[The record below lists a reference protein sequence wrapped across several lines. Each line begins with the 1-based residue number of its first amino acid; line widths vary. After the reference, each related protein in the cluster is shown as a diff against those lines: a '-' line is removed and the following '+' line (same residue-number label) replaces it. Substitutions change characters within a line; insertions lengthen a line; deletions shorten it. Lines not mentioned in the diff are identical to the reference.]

1 VSRFLGI
8 DYGTVRIGLALSDPT
23 GTLASPLPFL
33 ENQSPQQV
41 TNALSE
47 LIQTHQ
53 IAGLVIGLPRN
64 MDGTYGPSAQKV
76 RDFIAQ
82 IQKSISLPVTQ
93 IDERLTTAQASK
105 QLSGIGLNQKDLRKK
120 IDSSSAC
127 LILQQYLD
135 RNTPLL

>member
-1 VSRFLGI
+1 MSRLLGI

-23 GTLASPLPFL
+23 RTLASPLPFL
-33 ENQSPQQV
+33 ENNSPQQV
-41 TNALSE
+41 TQALSA

-53 IAGLVIGLPRN
+53 ISALIIGLPRN

-76 RDFIAQ
+76 SDFISL
-82 IQKSISLPVTQ
+82 IKGTISLPITP

-105 QLSGIGLNQKDLRKK
+105 QLAGIGLNQRQLRKK
-120 IDSSSAC
+120 VDSSSAC

-135 RNTPLL
+135 RSTPLI

>member
-1 VSRFLGI
+1 MSRFLGI

-33 ENQSPQQV
+33 ENKSPQQV
-41 TNALSE
+41 TTALSE

-76 RDFIAQ
+76 RDFIGQ
-82 IQKSISLPVTQ
+82 IQKSISLPITP

-105 QLSGIGLNQKDLRKK
+105 QLSGIGMNQKQLRKK
-120 IDSSSAC
+120 VDSSSAC

>member
-1 VSRFLGI
+1 MSRLLGI

-33 ENQSPQQV
+33 PNQSPQQV
-41 TNALSE
+41 TQALSE
-47 LIQTHQ
+47 LIQSHQ
-53 IAGLVIGLPRN
+53 ITALIIGLPRN

-76 RDFIAQ
+76 RDFISQ
-82 IQKSISLPVTQ
+82 IQKDILLPITP

-105 QLSGIGLNQKDLRKK
+105 QLAGIGLSQKELRKK
-120 IDSSSAC
+120 VDSSSAC

-135 RNTPLL
+135 RSTPLI

>member
-1 VSRFLGI
+1 MSRFLGI

-23 GTLASPLPFL
+23 GTLASPLTFL
-33 ENQSPQQV
+33 ENQSSQQV
-41 TNALSE
+41 TTALSE

-76 RDFIAQ
+76 RDFIGQ
-82 IQKSISLPVTQ
+82 IQKSISLPITP

-105 QLSGIGLNQKDLRKK
+105 QLSGIGLNQKQLRKK
-120 IDSSSAC
+120 VDSSSAC

-135 RNTPLL
+135 RNIPLL

>member
-1 VSRFLGI
+1 MSRLLGI

-23 GTLASPLPFL
+23 GTLA
-33 ENQSPQQV
+33 
-41 TNALSE
+41 LSE

-53 IAGLVIGLPRN
+53 ITALIIGLPRN

-76 RDFIAQ
+76 RDFISQ
-82 IQKSISLPVTQ
+82 IQKDILLPITP

-105 QLSGIGLNQKDLRKK
+105 QLAGIGLSQKELRKK
-120 IDSSSAC
+120 VDSSAAC

-135 RNTPLL
+135 RSTPLI

>member
-23 GTLASPLPFL
+23 GTLTSPLPFL
-33 ENQSPQQV
+33 ENKSLQQV
-41 TNALSE
+41 TTALSE

-76 RDFIAQ
+76 RDFIGQ
-82 IQKSISLPVTQ
+82 IQKSISLPITP

-105 QLSGIGLNQKDLRKK
+105 QLSGIGLNQKQLRKK
-120 IDSSSAC
+120 VDSSSAC

-135 RNTPLL
+135 RNIPLL

>member
-1 VSRFLGI
+1 VSRLLGI
-8 DYGTVRIGLALSDPT
+8 DFGTVRIGLSLSDPT
-23 GTLASPLPFL
+23 RTLASPLPFL
-33 ENQSPQQV
+33 DNNSPSQV
-41 TNALSE
+41 ISAMTA

-53 IAGLVIGLPRN
+53 ITGLVIGMPRN

-82 IQKSISLPVTQ
+82 IQKSISLPITP

-105 QLSGIGLNQKDLRKK
+105 QLSSIGLNQKQLRKK
-120 IDSSSAC
+120 VDSSSAS

>member
-1 VSRFLGI
+1 MSRILGI

-82 IQKSISLPVTQ
+82 IQKSISLPITP

-105 QLSGIGLNQKDLRKK
+105 QLSSIGMNQKQLRKK
-120 IDSSSAC
+120 VDSSSAC

>member
-1 VSRFLGI
+1 VSRILGI

-23 GTLASPLPFL
+23 GILASPLPFL
-33 ENQSPQQV
+33 ENQAPQQV

>member
-1 VSRFLGI
+1 VSRLLGI

-33 ENQSPQQV
+33 PNQSPQQV
-41 TNALSE
+41 TQALSE

-53 IAGLVIGLPRN
+53 ITALIIGLPRN

-76 RDFIAQ
+76 RDFISQ
-82 IQKSISLPVTQ
+82 IQKDILLPITP

-105 QLSGIGLNQKDLRKK
+105 QLAGIGLSQKELRKK
-120 IDSSSAC
+120 VDSSSAC

-135 RNTPLL
+135 RSTPLI

>member
-1 VSRFLGI
+1 MSRLLGI

-23 GTLASPLPFL
+23 RTLPSPLPFL
-33 ENQSPQQV
+33 ENNSPQQV
-41 TNALSE
+41 TQALSA

-53 IAGLVIGLPRN
+53 ISALIIGLPRN

-76 RDFIAQ
+76 RDFISQ
-82 IQKSISLPVTQ
+82 IQQDIPLPITP

-105 QLSGIGLNQKDLRKK
+105 QLAGIGLNQKQLRKK
-120 IDSSSAC
+120 VDSSSAC

-135 RNTPLL
+135 RSTPLI

>member
-1 VSRFLGI
+1 MSRFLGI

-23 GTLASPLPFL
+23 GTLASPLPFI
-33 ENQSPQQV
+33 ENKSPQQV
-41 TNALSE
+41 TTALSE

-76 RDFIAQ
+76 RDFIGQ
-82 IQKSISLPVTQ
+82 IQKSISLPIAP

-105 QLSGIGLNQKDLRKK
+105 QLSSIGMNQKQLRKK
-120 IDSSSAC
+120 VDSSSAC

-135 RNTPLL
+135 RNIPLL

>member
-1 VSRFLGI
+1 MSRFLGI

-23 GTLASPLPFL
+23 GTLASPLAFL
-33 ENQSPQQV
+33 ENKSPQQV
-41 TNALSE
+41 TTALSE

-76 RDFIAQ
+76 SDFIEQ
-82 IQKSISLPVTQ
+82 IQKSISLPISP

-105 QLSGIGLNQKDLRKK
+105 QLSGIGMNQKQLRKK
-120 IDSSSAC
+120 VDSSSAC

>member
-23 GTLASPLPFL
+23 GILASPLPFL

-41 TNALSE
+41 TTCLSE

-82 IQKSISLPVTQ
+82 IQKSISLPITP

-105 QLSGIGLNQKDLRKK
+105 QLSSIGLNQKQLRKK
-120 IDSSSAC
+120 VDSSSAC

>member
-23 GTLASPLPFL
+23 GTLASPLPFI
-33 ENQSPQQV
+33 ENKSPQQV
-41 TNALSE
+41 TTALSE

-76 RDFIAQ
+76 RDFIGQ
-82 IQKSISLPVTQ
+82 IQKSISLPIAP

-105 QLSGIGLNQKDLRKK
+105 QLSSIGMNQKQLRKK
-120 IDSSSAC
+120 VDSSSAC

-135 RNTPLL
+135 RNIPLL

>member
-1 VSRFLGI
+1 MSRFLGI
-8 DYGTVRIGLALSDPT
+8 DYGTVRIGLALSDST

-64 MDGTYGPSAQKV
+64 MDGTYGTSAQKV
-76 RDFIAQ
+76 RNFIAE
-82 IQKSISLPVTQ
+82 IQKSISLPITP

-105 QLSGIGLNQKDLRKK
+105 QLSGIGMNQKQLRKK
-120 IDSSSAC
+120 VDSSSAC

>member
-1 VSRFLGI
+1 MSRFLGI
-8 DYGTVRIGLALSDPT
+8 DYGTVRIGLAISDPT
-23 GTLASPLPFL
+23 GILASPLPFL
-33 ENQSPQQV
+33 ENKSPQQV
-41 TNALSE
+41 TTALSE

-76 RDFIAQ
+76 RDFIGQ
-82 IQKSISLPVTQ
+82 IQKSISLPITP

-105 QLSGIGLNQKDLRKK
+105 QLSGIGLNQKQLRKK
-120 IDSSSAC
+120 VDSSSAC

-135 RNTPLL
+135 RNIPLL

>member
-1 VSRFLGI
+1 MSRLLGI

-23 GTLASPLPFL
+23 RTLASPLPFL
-33 ENQSPQQV
+33 ENNSPQQV
-41 TNALSE
+41 TQALSE

-53 IAGLVIGLPRN
+53 ISALIIGLPRN

-76 RDFIAQ
+76 SDFISL
-82 IQKSISLPVTQ
+82 IKGTISLPITP

-105 QLSGIGLNQKDLRKK
+105 QLAGIGLNQRQLRKK
-120 IDSSSAC
+120 VDSSSAC

-135 RNTPLL
+135 CSTPLI

>member
-1 VSRFLGI
+1 MSRFLGI

-33 ENQSPQQV
+33 ENKSPQQV
-41 TNALSE
+41 TTALSE

-76 RDFIAQ
+76 RDFIGQ
-82 IQKSISLPVTQ
+82 IQKSISLPITP

-105 QLSGIGLNQKDLRKK
+105 QLSGIGLNQKQLRKK
-120 IDSSSAC
+120 VDSSSAC

-135 RNTPLL
+135 RNIPLL

>member
-1 VSRFLGI
+1 MSRFLGI

-82 IQKSISLPVTQ
+82 IQKSISLRITP

-105 QLSGIGLNQKDLRKK
+105 QLSGIGLNQKQLRKK
-120 IDSSSAC
+120 VDSSSAC

>member
-23 GTLASPLPFL
+23 GTLASPLQFL

-41 TNALSE
+41 TTALSE

-76 RDFIAQ
+76 RDFIGQ
-82 IQKSISLPVTQ
+82 IQKSISLPITP

-105 QLSGIGLNQKDLRKK
+105 QLSGIGLNQKQLRKK
-120 IDSSSAC
+120 VDSSSAC

-135 RNTPLL
+135 RNIPLL

>member
-1 VSRFLGI
+1 MSRFLGI

-23 GTLASPLPFL
+23 GILATPLPFL
-33 ENQSPQQV
+33 DNNSPSQV
-41 TNALSE
+41 ISAMTALIE
-47 LIQTHQ
+47 THQ
-53 IAGLVIGLPRN
+53 ITGLVIGMPRN

-82 IQKSISLPVTQ
+82 IQKSISLPITP

-105 QLSGIGLNQKDLRKK
+105 QLSGIGLSQKQLRKK
-120 IDSSSAC
+120 VDSSSAC

-135 RNTPLL
+135 QNTPLL